1 VKTSDTV
8 VQIPANGVSAIVG
21 PVCPLVGDSD
31 LIQNL
36 GFADM
41 PAYSDS
47 ITVYAPGLLFEPTGT
62 YYSLGDG
69 TVSTDL
75 ANVSNDSFSFT
86 KGGIFNSTSE
96 TPTSFRIKSGL

>member
-1 VKTSDTV
+1 V
-8 VQIPANGVSAIVG
+8 N
-21 PVCPLVGDSD
+21 PLVGDSD
-31 LIQNL
+31 LIKNL

-41 PAYSDS
+41 SPYSDS
-47 ITVYAPGLLFEPTGT
+47 ITIYAPGQLFVPTGT

-75 ANVSNDSFSFT
+75 ANPSDDVFSFT
-86 KGGIFNSTSE
+86 KGGIFNSPSE